1 MNRPCTMRAIA
12 LLWLLPILVAGCAST
27 SPTSSIHQPEAKP
40 VKVMLITMFRGEAE
54 AWTSRMRFDDEM
66 HVPGLSPDYPALRCT
81 RSGVCLMTTGM
92 GHANAAAST
101 MAVAMSPLL
110 DLRSTYFLI
119 NGIAGIDPSVG
130 TIGSATWAR
139 FAVDY
144 GIAHEIDAR
153 EMPIGWKSGYLGI
166 HAADPTTKPV
176 LEYRTEVFQLS
187 EPLLQMA
194 LALTRNA
201 VLIDND
207 TAKAYRALYA
217 EPAAK
222 SPPSVLQCDTASGDT
237 YWHGRF
243 PGQWASEWIALLTGG
258 QGRYCTTQQEDNAT
272 IEALKRGAAAG
283 RLDLGRVAVLR
294 TASNFDR
301 PHPLQSAYESLKARS
316 GGYASSTAN
325 LFNVGSIVVNDI
337 VARWERWNEGVPSKL
352 TKDWRYPE

>member
-1 MNRPCTMRAIA
+1 MNWHSAIGRTMFV
-12 LLWLLPILVAGCAST
+12 LLLLPVFAGGCAT
-27 SPTSSIHQPEAKP
+27 TSSTHPSDARP

-54 AWTSRMRFDDEM
+54 AWTNRMTFDDEIR
-66 HVPGLSPDYPALRCT
+66 VPGLSRDYPSVRCT
-81 RSGVCLMTTGM
+81 RGGVCLMTTGM

-119 NGIAGIDPSVG
+119 NGIAGIDPNVG

-144 GIAHEIDAR
+144 GIAHEIDSR

-166 HAADPTTKPV
+166 HAADPKTKPP
-176 LEYRTEVFQLS
+176 LEYRTEVFRLN
-187 EPLLQMA
+187 EALLQMA

-201 VLIDND
+201 ALADND
-207 TAKAYRALYA
+207 TAKAYRAQYA
-217 EPAAK
+217 QPTAK
-222 SPPSVLQCDTASGDT
+222 SQPAVLQCDTASGDT

-243 PGQWASEWIALLTGG
+243 LGQWASEWVALLTDG

-283 RLDLGRVAVLR
+283 RLDLARMAVLR

-301 PHPLQSAYESLKARS
+301 PHPTQSAYDSLKARS
-316 GGYASSTAN
+316 GGYPASTAN
-325 LFNVGSIVVNDI
+325 LFNVGSIVVADI
-337 VARWERWNEGVPSKL
+337 LNRWDKWRDGVPSQ
-352 TKDWRYPE
+352 

>member
-1 MNRPCTMRAIA
+1 MRAIA
-12 LLWLLPILVAGCAST
+12 WVLLLLIFIAGCASIPST
-27 SPTSSIHQPEAKP
+27 HPSGARP
-40 VKVMLITMFRGEAE
+40 VKVLLITMFRGEAE
-54 AWTSRMRFDDEM
+54 AWTSRMTFDDEIR
-66 HVPGLSPDYPALRCT
+66 VPGLSPDYPSLRCT
-81 RSGVCLMTTGM
+81 RAGVCLMTTGM

-119 NGIAGIDPSVG
+119 NGIAGIDPNIG

-166 HAADPTTKPV
+166 HAIDPKTKPA
-176 LEYRTEVFQLS
+176 LEYRTEVFRLA
-187 EPLLQMA
+187 EPMLQIA
-194 LALTRNA
+194 LDLTRNV
-201 VLIDND
+201 VLADND
-207 TAKAYRALYA
+207 TAKAYRAQYSQ
-217 EPAAK
+217 PAAK
-222 SPPSVLQCDTASGDT
+222 SPPTVLQCDTASGDT

-243 PGQWASEWIALLTGG
+243 LGQWASEWVALLTDG

-272 IEALKRGAAAG
+272 IEALKRGAATG
-283 RLDLGRVAVLR
+283 RLDFARVAVLR

-301 PHPLQSAYESLKARS
+301 PHPSQSAYDSLKARS
-316 GGYASSTAN
+316 GGYPASTAN

-337 VARWERWNEGVPSKL
+337 VARWERWKDGVPSK
-352 TKDWRYPE
+352 